1 MIAIFESMNFK
12 WIMLFSSKIFLPLA
26 NTLAFMGISIASLM
40 EYSFWVVSG
49 CLIGAVLNTF
59 TLVRSRYRAS
69 SDIDHSSI
77 GGLGS
82 ISSEKN
88 KVLEDLDRE
97 VARRREAEQFNRN

>member
-1 MIAIFESMNFK
+1 MPS
-12 WIMLFSSKIFLPLA
+12 SSKIFLPLA
-26 NTLAFMGISIASLM
+26 NILVFMGISISSLM
-40 EYSFWVVSG
+40 EYSFGVISG

-59 TLVRSRYRAS
+59 TLVRLRYRVS

>member
-1 MIAIFESMNFK
+1 MPSFNK
-12 WIMLFSSKIFLPLA
+12 TFLSLA
-26 NTLAFMGISIASLM
+26 NILVFLGISVASLM
-40 EYSFWVVSG
+40 EYSLGVVGG
-49 CLIGAVLNTF
+49 CLIGAVLNAF
-59 TLVRSRYRAS
+59 TLVRSRCRAS
-69 SDIDHSSI
+69 SDINNSSI